1 MKQLPSL
8 DFVSAVKL
16 AISRVKDM
24 DGRSRRSEY
33 WWTVLAVCIVNF
45 ILAFIPVVGTI
56 VAIVLAVA
64 MIPLTIRRCHDSGSE
79 GKKLVFASFGLGIIS
94 TVLVMIQ
101 TSLAEKAMRNFDM
114 SAANTHDMLRIPVI
128 LIGLASLVIGII
140 LLIKLCKDSE
150 PRTNEWGPSP
160 KYPEDNNQQVYAEP
174 QSPQMP

>member
-1 MKQLPSL
+1 MPKALPSL
-8 DFVSAVKL
+8 DIASAVKL

-114 SAANTHDMLRIPVI
+114 SAASTHDALRIPVI
-128 LIGLASLVIGII
+128 LIGLASLVVGII
-140 LLIKLCKDSE
+140 LLVKLCKDSE
-150 PRTNEWGPSP
+150 PRTNQWGPSP
-160 KYPEDNNQQVYAEP
+160 KYPEDNSQQVTTE
-174 QSPQMP
+174 PQMP